1 MSELTFHLPAFQVLL
16 PLFGAPLCFLLRK
29 ESLASAFTIAIS
41 FACLAISTTL
51 LGQVMGGEV
60 IIYEFGGWSRPFG
73 IEYRVDITNAFVLVV
88 VSLVAA
94 VVFAAGPGQAR
105 RGIPVGREYLYYSA
119 ALLCLTGLLGVT
131 ITGDVFNVFVFMEI
145 SSLSS
150 YILIALG
157 RERRAIMAAFSY
169 LVMGTIGATFLL
181 IGIGLMYQMTG
192 TLNMVDMGE
201 RLQHVA
207 DTRTIFVAVA
217 FVVVGISTKLAVFP
231 LHQWLP
237 NAYSEA
243 PPIVSAF
250 LASTATKVAYYLLIR
265 FTLGLF
271 GATLI
276 FERIGIDTLLL
287 PFSVLAMFVGSIAAI
302 YQTDFKRLLAYSSI
316 AQIGYMT
323 LGLSL
328 ATEAGVAAGLI
339 HVFNH
344 ALMKGALFLVAA
356 CVMWRMGSTQ
366 IVVMRG
372 LGQRMPITM
381 AALVVAGLA
390 LVGVPG
396 TAGFVSKWAL
406 VTAALDQGALVLA
419 FLIMASSVLAVVYIW
434 RLVEVV
440 YFAEPD
446 GPVEKREAPLRLLIP
461 TWILA
466 GATIYFG
473 FFSDFAVQ
481 VANLAAAQLFAEG
494 TAMSP
499 AIDSFLGA
507 GPGTGLGSGA
517 STGMGM

>member
-1 MSELTFHLPAFQVLL
+1 MSEHGFDLHHHLPALQVLL
-16 PLFGAPLCFLLRK
+16 PLMGAPFCFLLRK
-29 ESLASAFTIAIS
+29 EALASAFMVAIA
-41 FACLAISTTL
+41 FACFAISTTL
-51 LGQVMGGEV
+51 LGEVMNGDV
-60 IIYEFGGWSRPFG
+60 IVYKFGGWARPYG

-88 VSLVAA
+88 VSLIAA

-105 RGIPVGREYLYYSA
+105 RAIPEGREYLFYSA

-157 RERRAIMAAFSY
+157 QRRRAMMAAYSY
-169 LVMGTIGATFLL
+169 LIMGTIGATFLL

-192 TLNMVDMGE
+192 TLNMVDMAE
-201 RLQHVA
+201 RLQKVNE
-207 DTRTIFVAVA
+207 TRTILVAVA

-237 NAYSEA
+237 NVYSEA

-250 LASTATKVAYYLLIR
+250 LASTATKVAYYLLLR
-265 FTLGLF
+265 FTLGVF
-271 GATLI
+271 GAALI

-287 PFSVLAMFVGSIAAI
+287 PFSILAMFVGTVAAI

-323 LGLSL
+323 LGFSL
-328 ATEAGVAAGLI
+328 ATEAGVTAGLI

-356 CVMWRMGSTQ
+356 CVAWRMGSTK
-366 IVVMRG
+366 IAVMRG

-381 AALVVAGLA
+381 AALVAAGLA
-390 LVGVPG
+390 LIGVPG
-396 TAGFVSKWAL
+396 TVGFVSKWAL
-406 VTAALDQGALVLA
+406 VTAALEQDALGVA
-419 FLIMASSVLAVVYIW
+419 FLIMASSVLSVVYIW

-440 YFAEPD
+440 YFFEPD
-446 GPVEKREAPLRLLIP
+446 TEVEKRDAPLRLLIP

-473 FFSDFAVQ
+473 LFSGFAVK
-481 VANLAAAQLFAEG
+481 VARLAAAQLFA
-494 TAMSP
+494 
-499 AIDSFLGA
+499 
-507 GPGTGLGSGA
+507 GLA
-517 STGMGM
+517 EM

>member
-1 MSELTFHLPAFQVLL
+1 MTDGLSAVHEVAMSPRDHLPALQVLL
-16 PLFGAPLCFLLRK
+16 PLLGAPLCFLLRK
-29 ESLASAFTIAIS
+29 EALVSAFTVAIS
-41 FACLAISTTL
+41 FACLAISMAL
-51 LGQVMGGEV
+51 LGQAMAGEV
-60 IIYEFGGWSRPFG
+60 IVYEFGGWARPYG

-88 VSLVAA
+88 VSLVGA
-94 VVFAAGPGQAR
+94 VVFTAGPGQAR
-105 RGIPVGREYLYYSA
+105 RAIPEGREYLFYSA

-192 TLNMVDMGE
+192 TLNMVDMAQ
-201 RLQHVA
+201 RLEAVNE
-207 DTRTIFVAVA
+207 TRTVLVAVA
-217 FVVVGISTKLAVFP
+217 FVFVGISTKLAVFP

-250 LASTATKVAYYLLIR
+250 LAATATKVAYYLLLR
-265 FTLGLF
+265 FSLGLF
-271 GATLI
+271 GAALV
-276 FERIGIDTLLL
+276 FDRIGVDRLLMPL
-287 PFSVLAMFVGSIAAI
+287 SVLAMFVGSIAAI
-302 YQTDFKRLLAYSSI
+302 YQTDLKRVLAYSSI

-328 ATEAGVAAGLI
+328 ATEAGVAAGLV

-356 CVMWRMGSTQ
+356 CVTWRMGSTK
-366 IVVMRG
+366 IDVMKG
-372 LGQRMPITM
+372 LGQRMPLAM
-381 AALVVAGLA
+381 AAMVVAGLA
-390 LVGVPG
+390 LIGVPG
-396 TAGFVSKWAL
+396 TVGFVSKWAL
-406 VTAALDQGALVLA
+406 VSAALDQGALWLA
-419 FLIMASSVLAVVYIW
+419 FLIMGSSVLAVVYVW

-440 YFAEPD
+440 YFAEP
-446 GPVEKREAPLRLLIP
+446 EIELEAKEAPLRLLLP

-466 GATIYFG
+466 GLTIWFG
-473 FFSDFAVQ
+473 LFSGFAVE
-481 VANLAAAQLFAEG
+481 VARAAATQLF
-494 TAMSP
+494 
-499 AIDSFLGA
+499 
-507 GPGTGLGSGA
+507 TGLGG
-517 STGMGM
+517 GL

>member
-1 MSELTFHLPAFQVLL
+1 MTDGATTHHVASEALSFADHLPALQVLL
-16 PLFGAPLCFLLRK
+16 PLMGAPLCFLLRK
-29 ESLASAFTIAIS
+29 ESIASAFTVAIS
-41 FACLAISTTL
+41 FACLAISFAL
-51 LGQVMGGEV
+51 LGQTMDGHVLV
-60 IIYEFGGWSRPFG
+60 YEFGGWPRPFG
-73 IEYRVDITNAFVLVV
+73 IEYRIDITNAFVLVV

-105 RGIPVGREYLYYSA
+105 RAIPVGREYLFYSA

-157 RERRAIMAAFSY
+157 RERRALMAAFTY

-192 TLNMVDMGE
+192 TLNMVDMAV
-201 RLQHVA
+201 RLQAVSE
-207 DTRTIFVAVA
+207 TRTILVAVS

-237 NAYSEA
+237 NAYSQA

-250 LASTATKVAYYLLIR
+250 LAATATKVAYYLLIR

-271 GATLI
+271 GAALV
-276 FERIGIDTLLL
+276 FDRIGIDALLMPL
-287 PFSVLAMFVGSIAAI
+287 SVVAMFMGSIAAI

-339 HVFNH
+339 HLFNH

-356 CVMWRMGSTQ
+356 CVTWRMGATK
-366 IVVMRG
+366 IVMMRG
-372 LGQRMPITM
+372 LGQRMPLTM
-381 AALVVAGLA
+381 AALVASGLA

-406 VTAALDQGALVLA
+406 VSAAIEKDHLLLA

-434 RLVEVV
+434 RLVEVA

-446 GPVEKREAPLRLLIP
+446 GEVERRDAPLRLLVP
-461 TWILA
+461 TWILT
-466 GATIYFG
+466 GMTIWFG
-473 FFSDFAVQ
+473 LFSDFSVD
-481 VANLAAAQLFAEG
+481 VAEAAAKQLF
-494 TAMSP
+494 
-499 AIDSFLGA
+499 L
-507 GPGTGLGSGA
+507 GLGGGA
-517 STGMGM
+517 

>member
-1 MSELTFHLPAFQVLL
+1 MTDGATAHQVATEALSFADHLPALQVLL
-16 PLFGAPLCFLLRK
+16 PLMGAPLCFLLRK
-29 ESLASAFTIAIS
+29 ETLASAFTVAIG
-41 FACLAISTTL
+41 FACLAISFSL
-51 LGQVMGGEV
+51 LGQTMDGEV
-60 IIYEFGGWSRPFG
+60 LVYEFGGWPRPFG

-105 RGIPVGREYLYYSA
+105 RAIPAGREYLFYSA

-157 RERRAIMAAFSY
+157 RERRALMAAFSY

-192 TLNMVDMGE
+192 TLNMVDMAV
-201 RLQHVA
+201 RLEAVSG
-207 DTRTIFVAVA
+207 TRTILVAVA

-237 NAYSEA
+237 NAYSQA

-250 LASTATKVAYYLLIR
+250 LAATATKVAYYLLIR

-271 GATLI
+271 GAALI
-276 FERIGIDTLLL
+276 FERIGVDTLLMPL
-287 PFSVLAMFVGSIAAI
+287 SVLGMFMGSIAAI

-339 HVFNH
+339 HLFNH

-356 CVMWRMGSTQ
+356 CVTWRMGATK
-366 IVVMRG
+366 IAMMRG
-372 LGQRMPITM
+372 LGQRMPLTM
-381 AALVVAGLA
+381 AALVASGLA

-406 VTAALDQGALVLA
+406 VSAALEQGHLFLA

-446 GPVEKREAPLRLLIP
+446 GEVERREAPLRLLVP

-466 GATIYFG
+466 GMTIWFG
-473 FFSDFAVQ
+473 LFSDFSVD
-481 VANLAAAQLFAEG
+481 VAEAAAKQLF
-494 TAMSP
+494 
-499 AIDSFLGA
+499 L
-507 GPGTGLGSGA
+507 GLGGGA
-517 STGMGM
+517 

>member
-1 MSELTFHLPAFQVLL
+1 VNDLAFHLPALQVLL
-16 PLFGAPLCFLLRK
+16 PLMGAPICFLLRT
-29 ESLASAFTIAIS
+29 EALARAFTAVIS
-41 FACLAISTTL
+41 FACFAISVTL
-51 LGQVMGGEV
+51 LGQALGGDV
-60 IIYEFGGWSRPFG
+60 VVYEFGGWPRPYG
-73 IEYRVDITNAFVLVV
+73 IEYRIDIANGLVLVV
-88 VSLVAA
+88 VSMMAA
-94 VVFAAGPGQAR
+94 LIFTAGPGQAR
-105 RGIPVGREYLYYSA
+105 RAIHAGREYLFYSA

-157 RERRAIMAAFSY
+157 QERRALMAAFSY
-169 LVMGTIGATFLL
+169 LIMGTIGATFLL

-192 TLNMVDMGE
+192 TLNMVDMAE
-201 RLQHVA
+201 RLQAVNE
-207 DTRTIFVAVA
+207 TRTIHVAVA

-243 PPIVSAF
+243 PPLVSAF
-250 LASTATKVAYYLLIR
+250 LASTATKVAYYLLLR
-265 FTLGLF
+265 FCLGIF

-276 FERIGIDTLLL
+276 FETIGIGTLLL
-287 PFSVLAMFVGSIAAI
+287 PLSLLAMFVGSIAAI
-302 YQTDFKRLLAYSSI
+302 YQTDLKRLLAYSSI

-328 ATEAGVAAGLI
+328 ASEAGVAAGLI

-356 CVMWRMGSTQ
+356 CVTWRMGSTK
-366 IVVMRG
+366 IAVMRG
-372 LGQRMPITM
+372 LGQRMPLTM
-381 AALVVAGLA
+381 AAFVVGGLA

-396 TAGFVSKWAL
+396 TAGFVSKWML
-406 VTAALDQGALVLA
+406 VRAALEQDHLLLA

-440 YFAEPD
+440 YFTEPD
-446 GPVEKREAPLRLLIP
+446 GEVEKKEAPLRLLIP

-473 FFSDFAVQ
+473 FFSGFMAE
-481 VANLAAAQLFAEG
+481 VATSAAAQLFATG
-494 TAMSP
+494 P
-499 AIDSFLGA
+499 GA
-507 GPGTGLGSGA
+507 G
-517 STGMGM
+517 M

>member
-1 MSELTFHLPAFQVLL
+1 MSEHGFDLHHHLPALQVLL
-16 PLFGAPLCFLLRK
+16 PLMGAPFCFLLRK
-29 ESLASAFTIAIS
+29 EALASAFTVAIA
-41 FACLAISTTL
+41 FACFAISTTL
-51 LGQVMGGEV
+51 LGEVMNGDV
-60 IIYEFGGWSRPFG
+60 IVYEFGGWARPYG

-88 VSLVAA
+88 VSLIAA

-105 RGIPVGREYLYYSA
+105 RAIPEGREYLFYSA

-157 RERRAIMAAFSY
+157 QRRRAMMAAYSY
-169 LVMGTIGATFLL
+169 LIMGTIGATFLL

-192 TLNMVDMGE
+192 TLNMVDMAE
-201 RLQHVA
+201 RLQKVNE
-207 DTRTIFVAVA
+207 TRTILVAVA

-250 LASTATKVAYYLLIR
+250 LASTATKVAYYLLLR

-271 GATLI
+271 GAALI

-287 PFSVLAMFVGSIAAI
+287 PFSILAMFVGTVAAI

-323 LGLSL
+323 LGFSL

-356 CVMWRMGSTQ
+356 CVTWRMGSTK
-366 IVVMRG
+366 IAVMRG

-381 AALVVAGLA
+381 AALVAAGLA
-390 LVGVPG
+390 LIGVPG
-396 TAGFVSKWAL
+396 TVGFVSKWAL
-406 VTAALDQGALVLA
+406 VTAALEQDALGIA
-419 FLIMASSVLAVVYIW
+419 FLIMASSVLSVVYIW

-440 YFAEPD
+440 YFSEPD
-446 GPVEKREAPLRLLIP
+446 MEVKKRDAPLRLLIP

-473 FFSDFAVQ
+473 LFSGFAVK
-481 VANLAAAQLFAEG
+481 VARLAAAQLFA
-494 TAMSP
+494 
-499 AIDSFLGA
+499 
-507 GPGTGLGSGA
+507 GLA
-517 STGMGM
+517 EM

>member
-1 MSELTFHLPAFQVLL
+1 MSDAASTHHVATEALVLLDHLPALQVLL
-16 PLFGAPLCFLLRK
+16 PLMGAPICFLLRK
-29 ESLASAFTIAIS
+29 EALVSAFTVAIS
-41 FACLAISTTL
+41 FACLGISMSL
-51 LGQVMGGEV
+51 LGDAMHGDV
-60 IIYEFGGWSRPFG
+60 IVYEFGGWSRPFG
-73 IEYRVDITNAFVLVV
+73 IEYRIDITNAFVLVV

-105 RGIPVGREYLYYSA
+105 RAIPVGREYLFYSA

-157 RERRAIMAAFSY
+157 RERRALMAAFTY
-169 LVMGTIGATFLL
+169 LIMGTIGATFLL

-192 TLNMVDMGE
+192 TLNMVDMAE
-201 RLQHVA
+201 RLVA
-207 DTRTIFVAVA
+207 VNDTRTILVAVS

-250 LASTATKVAYYLLIR
+250 LAATATKVAYYLLIR

-271 GATLI
+271 GAALV
-276 FERIGIDTLLL
+276 FDRIGIDTLLMPL
-287 PFSVLAMFVGSIAAI
+287 SVVAMFVGSIAAI
-302 YQTDFKRLLAYSSI
+302 YQTDFKRVLAYSSI

-328 ATEAGVAAGLI
+328 ASEAGVAAGLI

-356 CVMWRMGSTQ
+356 CIMWRMGSTK
-366 IVVMRG
+366 IVNMRG

-381 AALVVAGLA
+381 AAFVLAGLA

-406 VTAALDQGALVLA
+406 VTAALEQDALFLA
-419 FLIMASSVLAVVYIW
+419 FLIMASSILAVVYIW
-434 RLVEVV
+434 RLVEVI
-440 YFAEPD
+440 YFQEPD
-446 GPVEKREAPLRLLIP
+446 GEVEKKEAPLRLLIP

-466 GATIYFG
+466 GMTLYFG
-473 FFSDFAVQ
+473 LFSGFSVE
-481 VANLAAAQLFAEG
+481 VAEAAATQLFA
-494 TAMSP
+494 
-499 AIDSFLGA
+499 
-507 GPGTGLGSGA
+507 GLGTVGH
-517 STGMGM
+517 

>member
-1 MSELTFHLPAFQVLL
+1 MNDLAFHFPALQVLL
-16 PLFGAPLCFLLRK
+16 PLIGAPVCFLLRR
-29 ESLASAFTIAIS
+29 EALASAFTVAIS
-41 FACLAISTTL
+41 FACFAISTVL
-51 LGQVMGGEV
+51 LCQVLGGEIV
-60 IIYEFGGWSRPFG
+60 VYEFGGWSRPFG
-73 IEYRVDITNAFVLVV
+73 IEYRVDITNALVLVV
-88 VSLVAA
+88 ISFVAA
-94 VVFAAGPGQAR
+94 VVFSAGPGQAR
-105 RGIPVGREYLYYSA
+105 RAIPEGREYLFYSA

-131 ITGDVFNVFVFMEI
+131 ITGDVFNVFVFLEI

-169 LVMGTIGATFLL
+169 LIMGTIGATFLL

-192 TLNMVDMGE
+192 TLNMVDMAH
-201 RLQHVA
+201 RLQAVNE
-207 DTRTIFVAVA
+207 TRTILVAVA

-250 LASTATKVAYYLLIR
+250 LASTATKVAYYLLLR
-265 FTLGLF
+265 FCLGLF
-271 GATLI
+271 GAKLI
-276 FERIGIDTLLL
+276 FETIGIDTLLL
-287 PFSVLAMFVGSIAAI
+287 PLSALAMFVGSIAAI

-356 CVMWRMGSTQ
+356 CVTWRMGSTK
-366 IVVMRG
+366 IASMRG
-372 LGQRMPITM
+372 LGQRMPLAM
-381 AALVVAGLA
+381 AALVTAGLA
-390 LVGVPG
+390 LIGVPG

-406 VTAALDQGALVLA
+406 VRAALDQDALFLA
-419 FLIMASSVLAVVYIW
+419 FLVMASSVLAVVYIW
-434 RLVEVV
+434 RLVEAV

-446 GPVEKREAPLRLLIP
+446 GEVEKKEAPLRLLIP

-473 FFSDFAVQ
+473 FFSSFAVE
-481 VANLAAAQLFAEG
+481 VANLAAAQLFATG
-494 TAMSP
+494 
-499 AIDSFLGA
+499 LGA
-507 GPGTGLGSGA
+507 G
-517 STGMGM
+517 M

>member
-1 MSELTFHLPAFQVLL
+1 MTDGATTHQVATEALSFADHLPALQVLL
-16 PLFGAPLCFLLRK
+16 PLMGAPLCFLLRK
-29 ESLASAFTIAIS
+29 ETLASAFTVAIS
-41 FACLAISTTL
+41 FACLAISFSL
-51 LGQVMGGEV
+51 LGRTMEGEV
-60 IIYEFGGWSRPFG
+60 LVYEFGGWPRPFG
-73 IEYRVDITNAFVLVV
+73 IEYRIDITNAFVLVV

-105 RGIPVGREYLYYSA
+105 RAIPAGREYLFYSA

-157 RERRAIMAAFSY
+157 RERRALMAAFSY

-192 TLNMVDMGE
+192 TLNMVDMAV
-201 RLQHVA
+201 RLEAVSG
-207 DTRTIFVAVA
+207 TRTILVAVA

-237 NAYSEA
+237 NAYSQA

-250 LASTATKVAYYLLIR
+250 LAATATKVAYYLLIR

-271 GATLI
+271 GAALV
-276 FERIGIDTLLL
+276 FERIGIDTLLMPL
-287 PFSVLAMFVGSIAAI
+287 SVLAMFMGSIAAI

-339 HVFNH
+339 HLFNH

-356 CVMWRMGSTQ
+356 CVTWRMGATK
-366 IVVMRG
+366 IAMMRG
-372 LGQRMPITM
+372 LGQRMPLTM
-381 AALVVAGLA
+381 AALVASGLA

-406 VTAALDQGALVLA
+406 VSAALEQDHLFLA

-446 GPVEKREAPLRLLIP
+446 GEVERREAPLRLLVP
-461 TWILA
+461 TWVLA
-466 GATIYFG
+466 GMTIWYG
-473 FFSDFAVQ
+473 LFSDFSVD
-481 VANLAAAQLFAEG
+481 VAEAAARQLF
-494 TAMSP
+494 
-499 AIDSFLGA
+499 L
-507 GPGTGLGSGA
+507 GLGGGA
-517 STGMGM
+517 